1 MENKEELL
9 SALIGKTIGLYPT
22 EVALLLNKNGVVI
35 DADTFDIDQLISAT
49 FNGFN
54 TSPAFK
60 EDLTMFIDSKQI
72 TIDNLLPENYTNLT
86 GTEWTTIG
94 ATALGGITSIL
105 GGKQQQNIA
114 KAQANATIESNK
126 TALEIAKIN
135 QQTALAQLQAKNT
148 PSSSSNAPL
157 YIGLGLGGF
166 VVVGMI
172 IYFVTKK
179 Q

>member
-1 MENKEELL
+1 MKTQEELI

-35 DADTFDIDQLISAT
+35 DANTFNIDQLISAT
-49 FNGFN
+49 FNGVN
-54 TSPAFK
+54 TNPMFK
-60 EDLTMFIDSKQI
+60 EDLGLLINSKQI
-72 TIDNLLPENYTNLT
+72 TIENINPENYTNLT

-94 ATALGGITSIL
+94 ATTFSGITSLL

-114 KAQANATIESNK
+114 KAQANATIEANK

-135 QQTALAQLQAKNT
+135 QQTALAQLQSKT
-148 PSSSSNAPL
+148 SPSTSNNMPL
-157 YIGLGLGGF
+157 YIGLGVGGF
-166 VVVGMI
+166 VVIGLV

-179 Q
+179 